1 MNLILSPISVDD
13 LINQIAAEIER
24 RTLNRIAP
32 SSPPP
37 PNPAEPIRLYGDR
50 AGAAY
55 LGCSIMT
62 IQKLRKRGSVPF
74 YRTGRKVFYLSN
86 ELDEALKVNPRKFY
100 KQQSV

>member
-50 AGAAY
+50 AGASY

-62 IQKLRKRGSVPF
+62 IQSLRRNGSIPF
-74 YRTGRKVFYLSN
+74 YRTGRKVFYLSD
-86 ELDEALKVNPRKFY
+86 ELDQALQVKARKFQ
-100 KQQSV
+100 KK